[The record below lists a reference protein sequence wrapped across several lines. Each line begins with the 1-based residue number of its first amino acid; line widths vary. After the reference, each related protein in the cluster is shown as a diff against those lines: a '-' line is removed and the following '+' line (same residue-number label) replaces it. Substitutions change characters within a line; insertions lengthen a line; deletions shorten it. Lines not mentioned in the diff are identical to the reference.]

1 MHNVIVCNEQSN
13 RLAVFEVVSPCRDWV
28 AELKEA
34 AVRYMAEHDLPF
46 LQWHVSNG
54 NLIVW
59 VGGGSL
65 CWRA

>member
-13 RLAVFEVVSPCRDWV
+13 RLAVVEVIGPCRDWV
-28 AELKEA
+28 AELKDA
-34 AVRYMAEHDLPF
+34 AVKYMAGHDLPF

-54 NLIVW
+54 DLIVW
-59 VGGGSL
+59 VGGGSR

>member
-34 AVRYMAEHDLPF
+34 AFKYMAGHDLPF